1 MLPISCLLFE
11 SINGWVIEA
20 VDVYF
25 LLMCIGR
32 CTSDQLDNIVFDI
45 FIFMTFFQKQA
56 VSTPSQ
62 LVFLHFCQSGEGIFC
77 ICLNA

>member
-32 CTSDQLDNIVFDI
+32 CTSDQLVNIVFDI

-62 LVFLHFCQSGEGIFC
+62 LVFYIF
-77 ICLNA
+77 AKVARVFFVFV